1 MFGLT
6 SNARFDPFEELEQM
20 AGSLFGRSPKL
31 DFELDVK
38 DLGDSYR
45 VEADLPGIRKE
56 NLKVDLAGD
65 YMTISAHRA
74 TSRETQ
80 EDDKKFIRRERSYG
94 AFSRTFDVSDV
105 DTEQITASYAD
116 GVLTLLLPKK
126 EAARTTVRHLEIE

>member
-6 SNARFDPFEELEQM
+6 SNSGLDPFEALEQM

-45 VEADLPGIRKE
+45 VEADLPGVRRE
-56 NLKVDLAGD
+56 DLKVDLAGD

-94 AFSRTFDVSDV
+94 AFRRTFDVSDV

-126 EAARTTVRHLEIE
+126 EAAKTTVRHLEIE